1 MGRLLF
7 VDRGSCVNVFRIF
20 LAVLLAASGFAAQAQ
35 ALPKP
40 KEFYFDADASTAR
53 KIVAAQGEGEALAA
67 ELVRMRER
75 SRRSMEATAQL
86 AHVAM
91 ADNRIELGKTLYAEA
106 VAATQSNSTIGRAI
120 RWNYA
125 WDLYKHGEVEPALA
139 FWAELAGGF
148 GQPAW
153 APPTLALALWS
164 AGREAEAV
172 KWYAAAVRTEP
183 NLWSDP
189 VNYPTLLPDWREQD
203 RKRLGEVYAAWAAN
217 PPAWP

>member
-1 MGRLLF
+1 MTT
-7 VDRGSCVNVFRIF
+7 VRIF
-20 LAVLLAASGFAAQAQ
+20 LAILLAIYSFAVQAQ

-40 KEFYFDADASTAR
+40 KEFYFDADASTTR

-75 SRRSMEATAQL
+75 GRKSMEATAQL

-91 ADNRIELGKTLYAEA
+91 SDNRIDLGKTLYAEA
-106 VAATQSNSTIGRAI
+106 VGSTQAKSTIGRAI

-125 WDLYKHGEVEPALA
+125 WDLYKHGEVAPALTL
-139 FWAELAGGF
+139 WAELAGGF

-153 APPTLALALWS
+153 TPPTLALALWS
-164 AGREAEAV
+164 ADRKDEAV

-183 NLWSDP
+183 NLWNDP
-189 VNYPTLLPDWREQD
+189 ANYPTLLPNWREED
-203 RKRLGEVYAAWAAN
+203 RKRLAEVYAAWAAN

>member
-1 MGRLLF
+1 MDGGR
-7 VDRGSCVNVFRIF
+7 CVNLFRIF

-40 KEFYFDADASTAR
+40 KEFYFDADAGTAR
-53 KIVAAQGEGEALAA
+53 KIVVAQGEGEALAA
-67 ELVRMRER
+67 ELVRLRER
-75 SRRSMEATAQL
+75 SRKAVEATAQL

-91 ADNRIELGKTLYAEA
+91 SGNRTALGKTLYAEA
-106 VAATQSNSTIGRAI
+106 VAASQTSSSIGRAI

-125 WDLYKHGEVEPALA
+125 WDLYKHGEVTPALA
-139 FWAELAGGF
+139 LWAELAGGF

-164 AGREAEAV
+164 ADRKTDAV
-172 KWYAAAVRTEP
+172 TWYAAAVRTEP
-183 NLWSDP
+183 NLWNDP
-189 VNYPTLLPDWREQD
+189 ANYPALLPDWREED
-203 RKRLGEVYAAWAAN
+203 RKRLAEVHAAWAAN

>member
-1 MGRLLF
+1 MDGGR
-7 VDRGSCVNVFRIF
+7 CVNVFRIF

-40 KEFYFDADASTAR
+40 KEFYFDADAGTAR
-53 KIVAAQGEGEALAA
+53 KVVAVQGNGETLAA

-75 SRRSMEATAQL
+75 SRKSVEATAQL

-91 ADNRIELGKTLYAEA
+91 SANRIDLGKTLYTEA
-106 VAATQSNSTIGRAI
+106 VGATQANSSIGRAI

-125 WDLYKHGEVEPALA
+125 WDLYKHGEVAPALA
-139 FWAELAGGF
+139 LWTDLASGY
-148 GQPAW
+148 GQPVW
-153 APPTLALALWS
+153 VPPTLALALWS
-164 AGREAEAV
+164 ADRKTDAV

-183 NLWSDP
+183 NLWNDP
-189 VNYPTLLPDWREQD
+189 TNYPTLLPDWREED
-203 RKRLGEVYAAWAAN
+203 RKRLAEVYTAWAAN

>member
-1 MGRLLF
+1 MAWGNRVTL
-7 VDRGSCVNVFRIF
+7 FRIV
-20 LAVLLAASGFAAQAQ
+20 LAVLLAVSGFAAQAQ

-40 KEFYFDADASTAR
+40 KEFYFDADAATTR
-53 KIVAAQGEGEALAA
+53 KIVAAQGEGDALAA

-75 SRRSMEATAQL
+75 GRKSTEATAHL

-91 ADNRIELGKTLYAEA
+91 SDNRTDLGKTLYKDA
-106 VAATQSNSTIGRAI
+106 VESTQANGTIGRAI

-125 WDLYKHGEVEPALA
+125 WDLYKHGEVAPALA
-139 FWAELAGGF
+139 LWAELAGGF

-153 APPTLALALWS
+153 VPPTLALALWS
-164 AGREAEAV
+164 MDRKEDAV

-183 NLWSDP
+183 NLWIDP
-189 VNYPTLLPDWREQD
+189 ANYPALLPDWREED
-203 RKRLGEVYAAWAAN
+203 RKRLAEVYAAWAAN

>member
-1 MGRLLF
+1 MH
-7 VDRGSCVNVFRIF
+7 S
-20 LAVLLAASGFAAQAQ
+20 FAAQAQ

-40 KEFYFDADASTAR
+40 KEFYFDADASTTR
-53 KIVAAQGEGEALAA
+53 RVVAAKGEGEALAA

-75 SRRSMEATAQL
+75 GRKSMEATAQL

-91 ADNRIELGKTLYAEA
+91 SDNRIELGKTLYAEA
-106 VAATQSNSTIGRAI
+106 LAATQATGTIGRAI

-125 WDLYKHGEVEPALA
+125 WDLYKHGETAPALA
-139 FWAELAGGF
+139 AWGELAGGF

-153 APPTLALALWS
+153 VPPTLALGLWS
-164 AGREAEAV
+164 ADRKADAV

-183 NLWSDP
+183 NLWNDP
-189 VNYPTLLPDWREQD
+189 ANYPTLLPDWREED
-203 RKRLGEVYAAWAAN
+203 RKRLAEVYAAWAAN